1 MQPELV
7 KLLLARRV
15 EQPHLVDSVPD
26 ADLRGVV
33 LEHSGHVVAG
43 EGVGGEADQEAGLTH
58 PAITHNNTLENVGHY
73 KTLCDN
79 LATRRTVYMF
89 DD

>member
-1 MQPELV
+1 MRANIDPS
-7 KLLLARRV
+7 
-15 EQPHLVDSVPD
+15 LVDSV
-26 ADLRGVV
+26 AGAVRLLQRHLRRVV
-33 LEHSGHVVAG
+33 LEHGGHVVAG
-43 EGVGGEADQEAGLTH
+43 EGVGGEADQKAGLTH
-58 PAITHNNTLENVGHY
+58 PAVTHNNTFENVGHY